1 MKSMLEAM
9 ETQANE
15 MALQHGEMEKQA
27 GYMKDQTETLR
38 DSVKAAQASA
48 DAAMAQIDMVK
59 NKERGRLRI
68 EFGRVDLVNDPH
80 PDNGYEVPFN
90 LILDGATQVFIRE
103 NSCTVAIRE
112 SDEVPANDPWWR
124 GMGLPT
130 TITPE
135 DRTFKGSM
143 TILTEDKPWGEPPFG
158 PDVARVSLVREEK
171 LHVFVRAIIQYDD
184 IFGGTWEVRSN
195 NRWAYNHAFGGLG
208 EVDLSR
214 GFWVS
219 IGDNGEY
226 QPEYYKRPPNPN

>member
-1 MKSMLEAM
+1 
-9 ETQANE
+9 
-15 MALQHGEMEKQA
+15 
-27 GYMKDQTETLR
+27 
-38 DSVKAAQASA
+38 
-48 DAAMAQIDMVK
+48 
-59 NKERGRLRI
+59 
-68 EFGRVDLVNDPH
+68 
-80 PDNGYEVPFN
+80 
-90 LILDGATQVFIRE
+90 
-103 NSCTVAIRE
+103 
-112 SDEVPANDPWWR
+112 
-124 GMGLPT
+124 
-130 TITPE
+130 
-135 DRTFKGSM
+135 M